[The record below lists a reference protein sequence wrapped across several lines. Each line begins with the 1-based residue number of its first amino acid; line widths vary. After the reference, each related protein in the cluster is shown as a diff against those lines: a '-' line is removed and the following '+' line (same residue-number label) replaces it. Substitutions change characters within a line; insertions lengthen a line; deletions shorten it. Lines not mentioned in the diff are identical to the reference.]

1 MEKQFDKEGLSLGAM
16 NELGMSNMSNIHSS
30 TNITVTSPKVLLLY
44 TSLYLPC
51 LAVIENTNRTVIDNV
66 LNRTDIYTINL
77 IKN

>member
-44 TSLYLPC
+44 
-51 LAVIENTNRTVIDNV
+51 VTVGP
-66 LNRTDIYTINL
+66 
-77 IKN
+77 KC